1 MTGRLG
7 ALDVAVIGAYLAA
20 TFVLGVRS
28 ARRKAASAQDDFLLA
43 GRTLTLPAFVVT
55 LVSTWYGGVLG
66 VGEYSYVHGLSN
78 WLVLGVPYYV
88 GALLFALLFAE
99 KARLIGDA
107 TLPDFL
113 YGAYGPAAGRI
124 GALMVLA
131 LSLPAPY
138 VLMLGVLLRRATGWP
153 QAWCVIACSAFCLL
167 YIGARGFRSVVQTK
181 GLQFAFMYGGFLLLL
196 PVAVARTGGLSVLR
210 ARLPEVSFTVLGGQ
224 SLGYVV
230 AWYFIALQTLVEP
243 TFFQRCFAAKTPR
256 VARRGLFWSIL
267 FFALFDG
274 LTTFTGLYAR
284 ALLPDLPSGVDA
296 FPALG
301 ELLLPAGLLGVFY
314 AGMIATVMST
324 VDAFLFNAGIT
335 LSRDLLARAGRSAA
349 ATLAGERIGLVAGAV
364 LATALAL
371 ASSSV
376 VNLWYDY
383 GTIGTCVLL
392 PPVLGAFFPRLR
404 PTPFWAAAGMIAG
417 GGVSVAW
424 LVAGRTASGPPLGLE
439 PIYPGLVAAALAAAL
454 GVRARRSS
462 SRNAA
467 SGTAY

>member
-1 MTGRLG
+1 MGGRLG
-7 ALDVAVIGAYLAA
+7 GLDLAVVGAYLAA
-20 TFVLGVRS
+20 TFWLGIRS
-28 ARRKAASAQDDFLLA
+28 ARRKADDQEDFLLA

-66 VGEYSYVHGLSN
+66 VGEYSYVHGISN

-88 GALLFALLFAE
+88 GTLLFALLFAE
-99 KARLIGDA
+99 KARTLGDS
-107 TLPDFL
+107 TLPDLL
-113 YGAYGPAAGRI
+113 YATYGTWAGRL

-138 VLMLGVLLRRATGWP
+138 LLMLGVLLRRATGIP
-153 QAWCVIACSAFCLL
+153 QPLAVILCSAFCLL

-196 PVAVARTGGLSVLR
+196 PIAVAKLGGLSELKAHVP
-210 ARLPEVSFTVLGGQ
+210 AESFSILGGQ
-224 SLGYVV
+224 PLGYVI

-243 TFFQRCFAAKTPR
+243 TFFQRCFAASSPR
-256 VARRGLFWSIL
+256 VARRGLLWSIV

-314 AGMIATVMST
+314 AGMLATVMST

-349 ATLAGERIGLVAGAV
+349 ATIAGERIGLVAGAV
-364 LATALAL
+364 LATLFAL

-376 VNLWYDY
+376 VNLWYDF
-383 GTIGTCVLL
+383 GTVGTSVLL
-392 PPVLGAFFPRLR
+392 APILGAFFPALR
-404 PTPFWAAAGMIAG
+404 PTPFWAVAGMIAG
-417 GGVSVAW
+417 GATAGAWMAGGWLGVQPIF
-424 LVAGRTASGPPLGLE
+424 AGLSASA
-439 PIYPGLVAAALAAAL
+439 IALACGIA
-454 GVRARRSS
+454 ARR
-462 SRNAA
+462 RAA
-467 SGTAY
+467 RSPA